1 MRSVFANP
9 PASVQETCNLYIERK
24 GVSASDP
31 AALVLSEAVAF
42 GCAATAGRQMAKLPA
57 TDRRCNTRADLS
69 QVLQESE
76 QVFME
81 VAHQGGLAA
90 GAAN

>member
-9 PASVQETCNLYIERK
+9 PASVQETCDLFHELK
-24 GVSASDP
+24 GVSPTDP
-31 AALVLSEAVAF
+31 AARVLSEAVAF

-57 TDRRCNTRADLS
+57 EDRRCNTRADLS

-81 VAHQGGLAA
+81 VMHQGGLAA
-90 GAAN
+90 GVSN